1 MIKNILKHKL
11 LLTVG
16 LSLIALFVLF
26 TILIKTVDVAV
37 IGESLTEV
45 GLSSINNSVYNSL
58 GSSDISDKISDVLL
72 ILSFGVGLAFC
83 ALGAYRLFKEKRLDL
98 SLVILGAFYVAL
110 LLAYVIF
117 DHIHFNYAPLLKDG
131 MPKESYP
138 SSHVLAS
145 VFVFLS
151 AIIVINENI
160 KNKKFKYTLV
170 IAMLVLAVLMVLFRL
185 LSGWHWFSD
194 ILCGELLAL
203 ALVSFYAVIVLSL
216 DKKYIEFKKE
226 KKEEHEEE
234 LH

>member
-11 LLTVG
+11 LLIVG
-16 LSLIALFVLF
+16 ISLLVLFILF
-26 TILIKTVDVAV
+26 TILVKTVDVAV

-45 GLSSINNSVYNSL
+45 GLSSVNNSVYNSL
-58 GSSDISDKISDVLL
+58 GSSDTFDKISDILL
-72 ILSFGVGLAFC
+72 ILSFGVGGVFC

-98 SLVILGAFYVAL
+98 SLVILGVFYVVL
-110 LLAYVIF
+110 LIAYIAF
-117 DHIHFNYAPLLKDG
+117 DHIHINYAPLLKDG

-145 VFVFLS
+145 VFVYLS

-160 KNKKFKYTLV
+160 KNNKFKYSCV
-170 IAMLVLAVLMVLFRL
+170 IAMLVFAVLMVLFRL

-203 ALVSFYAVIVLSL
+203 ALVSIYAVIVLSL

-226 KKEEHEEE
+226 KKEENEEE